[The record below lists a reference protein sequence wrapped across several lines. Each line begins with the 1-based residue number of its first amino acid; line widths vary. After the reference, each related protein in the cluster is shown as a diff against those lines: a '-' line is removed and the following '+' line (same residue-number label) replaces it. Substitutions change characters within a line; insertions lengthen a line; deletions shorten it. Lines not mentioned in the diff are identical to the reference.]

1 MKKALKLTIVAAFL
15 LAAPV
20 MTFAQP
26 LPNQNG
32 NGSGVGNI
40 PVGGGGA
47 PIDGGLSIL
56 LALGLGYGAKKV
68 YNSKKKQ
75 LDE

>member
-26 LPNQNG
+26 LPNTNG
-32 NGSGVGNI
+32 NNTGVGNI

-56 LALGLGYGAKKV
+56 IALGAGYGAKKA
-68 YNSKKKQ
+68 YRLKK
-75 LDE
+75 